1 MRDATYG
8 YGTMYQRLAGLNIK
22 PSFEFSLW
30 ILARDEVRC
39 SDFTPAHVIVIE
51 ASPKISD
58 RFWDGWPP
66 PPPPP
71 PRSTTRD
78 QVVLRDPFAKRRR
91 GAAAAGDHLAPIRG
105 DAVDPASLDDPTT
118 PDAATPIGEAPKLP
132 VDGENEHG
140 RDANEADADQDDGGE
155 QLENLLLDLLLAGA
169 DAAAANSV
177 PSDVDAPPESVEPSV
192 VRGLPAAEEEA
203 KAGHLEQL

>member
-8 YGTMYQRLAGLNIK
+8 NGTMYQRLAGLNIK

-66 PPPPP
+66 PPT
-71 PRSTTRD
+71 RTTRD

-91 GAAAAGDHLAPIRG
+91 GAAAAGHHLEASLG
-105 DAVDPASLDDPTT
+105 DAVDPTTSLNDPTA
-118 PDAATPIGEAPKLP
+118 PDAAAPIGGAPKLP
-132 VDGENEHG
+132 ADGEAEHG
-140 RDANEADADQDDGGE
+140 RDADEADAGRDDGRE
-155 QLENLLLDLLLAGA
+155 QLENPLLDLLLAGA

-177 PSDVDAPPESVEPSV
+177 PSEVDAPPGSVEPSV
-192 VRGLPAAEEEA
+192 VCGLPAAEEEA